1 MIAPMLRALP
11 WLLLLA
17 SVVGCGG
24 GHGAVATSGG
34 DLGLF
39 KVHSGT
45 YDVVDLASGSDGCQ
59 LGLDSSNFATLALS
73 NDGDG
78 GVSLGSYRGSGGTT
92 LPHFVPSAYTA
103 GDGHFSDATHG
114 TTLTQTHAIAADD
127 TATPCQYDLTVATV
141 LTVTGADALHV
152 QLSHR
157 DDDISDCMTPPGTSC
172 SSTFTFDLRLQ
183 PAPDL
188 ASP

>member
-1 MIAPMLRALP
+1 MLRALP
-11 WLLLLA
+11 WLLVLA

-24 GHGAVATSGG
+24 GHGAVATTGG

-39 KVHSGT
+39 KVHSGS
-45 YDVVDLASGSDGCQ
+45 YAVADLATGSDGCQ
-59 LGLDSSNFATLALS
+59 LGLDSSNFTTLALS

-78 GVSLGSYRGSGGTT
+78 GLGSYRGSSGT

-103 GDGHFSDATHG
+103 GNGRFSDGTHG
-114 TTLTQTHAIAADD
+114 MTMTQTHAIAADD

-141 LTVTGADALHV
+141 LIVTGNDALHV

-157 DDDISDCMTPPGTSC
+157 DDNISACTTPPGTSC
-172 SSTFTFDLRLQ
+172 SSTFTFDLRLP

-188 ASP
+188 ATP